1 MKTRNQ
7 IKSQYALLGM
17 TQRDHAKKIGKCPQ
31 VVCEV
36 IKGRTTSRE
45 IMEAIAADLFNLP
58 PEKVWGARY
67 KPLKLDSARG

>member
-1 MKTRNQ
+1 MKTPNQ
-7 IKSQYALLGM
+7 IRSQYALLGLR
-17 TQRDHAKKIGKCPQ
+17 QRAHAKKIGKSPQ
-31 VVCEV
+31 VLCEV